1 MINDYSGMVL
11 SLFLTMALGFYFLF
25 LQYEEYS
32 ETSFRITDGI
42 YGCTFFISTGFHG
55 IHVIVGSTI
64 LAYTLMLALTGVL
77 TFNHHFSFEATA
89 WY

>member
-1 MINDYSGMVL
+1 MNDYSGIL
-11 SLFLTMALGFYFLF
+11 ISLFLTMSLGFYFLF

-42 YGCTFFISTGFHG
+42 YGSTFFMRTGFHG
-55 IHVIVGSTI
+55 VHVIVGSTM
-64 LAYTLMLALTGVL
+64 LAYTLLLALSGVL

-89 WY
+89 